1 MPSVAVNLDG
11 IRQDLRVIC
20 RGNPMWLPKAG
31 TRACPYVFSRMRRR
45 IDGCEIARY
54 NQSMISEQDKAMIV
68 DLARRYDVKGVLLFG
83 SSIDPDREANDIDL
97 AIEGIAPAKF
107 FDFYGELLFA
117 LSKPVDLVELSR
129 DSKFNRLVYQE
140 GVRLYGQSA

>member
-1 MPSVAVNLDG
+1 
-11 IRQDLRVIC
+11 
-20 RGNPMWLPKAG
+20 
-31 TRACPYVFSRMRRR
+31 
-45 IDGCEIARY
+45 
-54 NQSMISEQDKAMIV
+54 MISEQDKIQIV
-68 DLARRYDVKGVLLFG
+68 EIARRYGVKGVLLFG
-83 SSIDPDREANDIDL
+83 SSIDPNRDARDIDL

-117 LSKPVDLVELSR
+117 LSKPVDLIELSK

>member
-1 MPSVAVNLDG
+1 MIG
-11 IRQDLRVIC
+11 
-20 RGNPMWLPKAG
+20 K
-31 TRACPYVFSRMRRR
+31 
-45 IDGCEIARY
+45 IDGGEIAQY

-68 DLARRYDVKGVLLFG
+68 DIARRYDVKGIILFG
-83 SSIDPDREANDIDL
+83 SSTDPDRDANDIDL

-129 DSKFNRLVYQE
+129 DSKFNRLVYRE